1 MVAAS
6 QPFDDRDGWIW
17 LDGKLVPWRDAKI
30 HVLTHALHYGSA
42 VFEGERIYGGKVFKL
57 REHSQRLIDSGK
69 ILGFDVPMTAEEID
83 RATNETVAAN
93 KMVNGYVRPIA
104 WRGAEQMG
112 VAAQQA
118 KIHVAIA
125 VWEWPAYFGP
135 EAKMKGL
142 KLTMAKYRR
151 PDPATS
157 PCLAK
162 ATGLYMICTLEKH
175 AAEAA
180 GYADA
185 LMLDWRGQIAETTG
199 ANVFFI
205 IDGEIHTPKPDCFLD
220 GITRRAVIELAKKRQ
235 YKVIERAILPQ
246 EMAKATEAFLT
257 GTAAELT
264 PIASIGDYK
273 FTPGTISKNLMEDFD
288 KLTRGAA

>member
-1 MVAAS
+1 MVATS
-6 QPFDDRDGWIW
+6 QPYDDRDGWIW
-17 LDGKLVPWRDAKI
+17 MDGKLVPWREAKV
-30 HVLTHALHYGSA
+30 HVLSHALHYGSA

-69 ILGFDVPMTAEEID
+69 ILGFDVPMTVEQID
-83 RATNETVAAN
+83 AATNETVAAN
-93 KMVNGYVRPIA
+93 KMKDGYVRPIA

-112 VAAQQA
+112 VAAQQT

-125 VWEWPAYFGP
+125 VWEWGAYFGA

-142 KLTMAKYRR
+142 KLCMAKYRR

-180 GYADA
+180 GYSDA
-185 LMLDWRGQIAETTG
+185 LMLDWRGQVAETTG
-199 ANVFFI
+199 ANVFFV

-220 GITRRAVIELAKKRQ
+220 GITRRTVMGLARQRQ
-235 YKVIERAILPQ
+235 YKVVERAILPQ
-246 EMAKATEAFLT
+246 EMGKATEAFLT

-273 FTPGTISKNLMEDFD
+273 FTPGVISKNLIADFEA
-288 KLTRGAA
+288 LTRA

>member
-1 MVAAS
+1 MVATS
-6 QPFDDRDGWIW
+6 QPYDDRDGWIW
-17 LDGKLVPWRDAKI
+17 MDGKMVPWREAKI

-42 VFEGERIYGGKVFKL
+42 VFEGERVYGGKVFKL

-93 KMVNGYVRPIA
+93 KMKDGYVRPIA

-112 VAAQQA
+112 VAAQQT

-125 VWEWPAYFGP
+125 VWEWGAYFGD

-142 KLTMAKYRR
+142 KLCMAKYRR

-180 GYADA
+180 GYSDA
-185 LMLDWRGQIAETTG
+185 LMLDWRGQIAETTS
-199 ANVFFI
+199 ANVFFV

-220 GITRRAVIELAKKRQ
+220 GITRRTVMNLARQRQ
-235 YKVIERAILPQ
+235 YKVVERAIFPQ
-246 EMAKATEAFLT
+246 EMGKATEAFLT
-257 GTAAELT
+257 GTAAEVT

-273 FTPGTISKNLMEDFD
+273 FTPGAITKNLMTDFD
-288 KLTRGAA
+288 ALTRA

>member
-1 MVAAS
+1 MVATS
-6 QPFDDRDGWIW
+6 QPYDDRDGWIW
-17 LDGKLVPWRDAKI
+17 LDGKLVPWRDAKV
-30 HVLTHALHYGSA
+30 HVLTHALHYASA

-69 ILGFDVPMTAEEID
+69 ILGFDVPMTVEQID
-83 RATNETVAAN
+83 AATNETVAAN
-93 KMVNGYVRPIA
+93 KMKDGYVRPIA

-112 VAAQQA
+112 VAAQQT

-125 VWEWPAYFGP
+125 VWEWGAYFGA
-135 EAKMKGL
+135 EAKMRGL
-142 KLTMAKYRR
+142 KLCMAKYRR

-180 GYADA
+180 GYSDA
-185 LMLDWRGQIAETTG
+185 LMLDWRGQVAETTG
-199 ANVFFI
+199 ANVFFV

-220 GITRRAVIELAKKRQ
+220 GITRRTVMGLARKRQ
-235 YKVIERAILPQ
+235 YKVVERAIFPQ
-246 EMAKATEAFLT
+246 DLGKATEAFLT
-257 GTAAELT
+257 GTAAEVT
-264 PIASIGDYK
+264 PIASIAEHK
-273 FTPGTISKNLMEDFD
+273 FTPGAITKNLIADFEA
-288 KLTRGAA
+288 LTRA